1 MSPNEW
7 EFVVVALFAI
17 VFAGVSY
24 LVVRVWGEKK
34 QW

>member
-7 EFVVVALFAI
+7 GFVAVALFAI

-24 LVVRVWGEKK
+24 LVVRIWGEK
-34 QW
+34 